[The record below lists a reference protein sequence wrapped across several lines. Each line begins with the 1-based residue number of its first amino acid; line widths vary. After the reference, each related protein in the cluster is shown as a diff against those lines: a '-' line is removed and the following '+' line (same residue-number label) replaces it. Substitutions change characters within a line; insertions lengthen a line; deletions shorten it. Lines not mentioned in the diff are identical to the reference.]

1 MSDFDGGSPTSPS
14 SETDDLLSF
23 YQNAVLSGCSAAF
36 GRSYRIV
43 ASSQSTIW
51 SLYPE
56 LADSHRKLLVDSVL
70 ATGFPRTIDISAG
83 APRKLFIFCAE
94 NGLLG
99 ILELREHR
107 HPPNTLHPEDSERIL
122 LRHQA
127 MHDVLTGLPNR
138 RQFSDDL
145 DGHLGVEG
153 GLSLLQI
160 DLDDFKPVNDTLGH
174 AAGDLVLQ
182 WTADRLQALVGD
194 GEVVY
199 RLAGDEFAV
208 IQRGGHTDQAERLA
222 ELIATAF
229 KEPFNVDGIDV
240 FVGASVGI
248 AIAPQDG
255 LDSEQLMRAADI
267 ALYAAKKDGRGRAR
281 LFNRSMLILL
291 EQREILRRSLRV
303 ALQERQFFIE
313 YQPIAET
320 GTVVGFEA
328 LLRWQHPYAGTVP
341 PSLFIPMAEAD
352 GLMGGHWGMV
362 LEQACQRAANW
373 PKHLAVSVNLSSAE
387 FLRKGLT
394 DRVAR
399 ILDSAGLPPERL
411 ELEIT
416 ESVLLERT
424 ANNLDALHTLEVL
437 GVGISLDDFGTQYSS
452 LAYLKNFPFDTI
464 KIDQYFIKD
473 VATDEKSQTIVRSI
487 IALAHGLKM
496 RVTAEGV
503 ETATQASWLQKNGCD
518 RLQGHLLSAPMP
530 ADSIAD
536 FLRQGSMALQS
547 GRARL
552 TN

>member
-1 MSDFDGGSPTSPS
+1 M
-14 SETDDLLSF
+14 
-23 YQNAVLSGCSAAF
+23 
-36 GRSYRIV
+36 
-43 ASSQSTIW
+43 
-51 SLYPE
+51 
-56 LADSHRKLLVDSVL
+56 
-70 ATGFPRTIDISAG
+70 
-83 APRKLFIFCAE
+83 
-94 NGLLG
+94 
-99 ILELREHR
+99 
-107 HPPNTLHPEDSERIL
+107 
-122 LRHQA
+122 
-127 MHDVLTGLPNR
+127 
-138 RQFSDDL
+138 
-145 DGHLGVEG
+145 
-153 GLSLLQI
+153 
-160 DLDDFKPVNDTLGH
+160 
-174 AAGDLVLQ
+174 
-182 WTADRLQALVGD
+182 
-194 GEVVY
+194 
-199 RLAGDEFAV
+199 
-208 IQRGGHTDQAERLA
+208 
-222 ELIATAF
+222 
-229 KEPFNVDGIDV
+229 
-240 FVGASVGI
+240 
-248 AIAPQDG
+248 
-255 LDSEQLMRAADI
+255 
-267 ALYAAKKDGRGRAR
+267 
-281 LFNRSMLILL
+281 
-291 EQREILRRSLRV
+291 
-303 ALQERQFFIE
+303 
-313 YQPIAET
+313 
-320 GTVVGFEA
+320 
-328 LLRWQHPYAGTVP
+328 
-341 PSLFIPMAEAD
+341 
-352 GLMGGHWGMV
+352 